1 MSPTLFDLLGVSPK
15 ANTLAESALVI
26 VDAQR
31 EYVDG
36 KIPLVGVSKSIDEI
50 KALLERSRKV
60 GTPVYF
66 IRHSAGAGAP
76 VFNPNSEY
84 FQIVDELAPDS
95 GEPIIDKN
103 YPSSFAKTSLH
114 ESLEKAGIKNLIVT
128 GFMTHACISTTVRA
142 GAELGYAITVPAS
155 ACATRDLPA
164 AAGGVVKAEQLHS
177 ATMAALQDLFATI
190 VPSAGDISDR

>member
-1 MSPTLFDLLGVSPK
+1 MSPTLFDMLGVSPR
-15 ANTLAESALVI
+15 ANTLAESVLVI

-36 KIPLVGVSKSIDEI
+36 KIPLVGVRESVDEI
-50 KALLERSRKV
+50 KTLLERTRKV
-60 GTPVYF
+60 GSPVYF
-66 IRHSAGAGAP
+66 IRHSAGSGAP
-76 VFNPNSEY
+76 IFNPDSEY
-84 FQIVDELAPDS
+84 FQIVDELTPAS
-95 GEPIIDKN
+95 GDPVIDKY

-177 ATMAALQDLFATI
+177 ATLAALQDLFATI
-190 VPSAGDISDR
+190 VPTAGDISNR